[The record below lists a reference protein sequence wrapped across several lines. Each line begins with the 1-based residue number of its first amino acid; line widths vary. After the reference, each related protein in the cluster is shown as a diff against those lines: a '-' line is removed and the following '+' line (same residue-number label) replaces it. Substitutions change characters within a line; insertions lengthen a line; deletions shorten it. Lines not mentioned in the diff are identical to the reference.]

1 MSQVVNAIKFS
12 KAGLLE
18 EVSLLRVC
26 CLSDL
31 PVSVK
36 RKLQRCLAKELGVKL
51 VRFDMSEYGEKH
63 AVAKL
68 IGAPA
73 GYVGYEE
80 GGLFDGRNSQESVL
94 RAAFG

>member
-1 MSQVVNAIKFS
+1 VGKTEIAR
-12 KAGLLE
+12 
-18 EVSLLRVC
+18 SLA
-26 CLSDL
+26 D
-31 PVSVK
+31 
-36 RKLQRCLAKELGVKL
+36 ELGVKL

-80 GGLFDGRNSQESVL
+80 GGILTEEIRKMGTVDPQPNHNWKFVPEEWTTPALERDYKQLFGEKK
-94 RAAFG
+94 